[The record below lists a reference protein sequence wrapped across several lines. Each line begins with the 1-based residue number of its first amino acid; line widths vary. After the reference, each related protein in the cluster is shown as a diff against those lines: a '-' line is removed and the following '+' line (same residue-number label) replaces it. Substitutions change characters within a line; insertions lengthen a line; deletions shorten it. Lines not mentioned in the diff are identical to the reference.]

1 MQLSDYRVHV
11 KTLSTTRW
19 TKAEEI
25 AVVRNL
31 VLAFLTADVYG
42 YRHAL
47 TVCIVDFQW
56 CLFAVLDAFLVHQAS
71 SGIAQR
77 EETVIFGIHAVTVSW
92 E

>member
-11 KTLSTTRW
+11 KTLSATGRAE
-19 TKAEEI
+19 AEEI

-31 VLAFLTADVYG
+31 VLAFLSADVYG

-47 TVCIVDFQW
+47 AVCIVDFQR
-56 CLFAVLDAFLVHQAS
+56 CLFTVLDAFLVHHT
-71 SGIAQR
+71 SGSIAQC
-77 EETVIFGIHAVTVSW
+77 EETVIFGIHAVAISR

>member
-1 MQLSDYRVHV
+1 MRFSPYDMHV

-19 TKAEEI
+19 TEAEEI

-31 VLAFLTADVYG
+31 VLAFLSADVYS

-47 TVCIVDFQW
+47 AVCIVDFQW
-56 CLFAVLDAFLVHQAS
+56 CLFTVLDAFLVHQAS

-77 EETVIFGIHAVTVSW
+77 EETVIFGIHAVAVSR

>member
-1 MQLSDYRVHV
+1 MRFSPYDMHV

-56 CLFAVLDAFLVHQAS
+56 
-71 SGIAQR
+71 
-77 EETVIFGIHAVTVSW
+77 
-92 E
+92 

>member
-1 MQLSDYRVHV
+1 MRFCRYDMHV
-11 KTLSTTRW
+11 KTLSATRW

-56 CLFAVLDAFLVHQAS
+56 CLFTVLDALLVHQTS
-71 SGIAQR
+71 GGIAQR
-77 EETVIFGIHAVTVSW
+77 EETVIFGIHAVAVSR